1 MTDDILR
8 KLGAELIEPVT
19 TERQVVYILCQVRKI
34 VDRDPNKQR
43 WKSLKLYCDW
53 AMHPD
58 LTYDNRTRPFI
69 QEIET
74 WLLATLSPEGTG
86 ADEAQNAAIQRLVY
100 LDGFRDDLHRFLD
113 EQGLPNDLT
122 VNDSR
127 WNRFL
132 AQYGGVIQDGS
143 LVYSGT
149 DLQLVKQMTFT
160 TMPPSS
166 EAVPFDI
173 RWEIQAKSG
182 QRLSLKLHPNWSLAE
197 SLLIVPSDQ
206 TGTQSNSFQSALPRP

>member
-182 QRLSLKLHPNWSLAE
+182 QRLSLKLHPNWSLAG

-206 TGTQSNSFQSALPRP
+206 TGTQSE

>member
-100 LDGFRDDLHRFLD
+100 LDGFRDD
-113 EQGLPNDLT
+113 
-122 VNDSR
+122 
-127 WNRFL
+127 WNRFP